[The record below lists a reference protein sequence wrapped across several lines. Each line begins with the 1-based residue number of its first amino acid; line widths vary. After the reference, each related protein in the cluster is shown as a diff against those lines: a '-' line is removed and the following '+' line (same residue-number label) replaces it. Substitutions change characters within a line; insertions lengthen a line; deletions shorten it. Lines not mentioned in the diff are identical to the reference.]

1 MKISASDLAL
11 LREAIEPLDTPEL
24 RDIYIEGE
32 FPRAELVKDLDMR
45 YRWDLLYGA
54 DFLYPPQA
62 LTGRMSEHL
71 YAQGLNDEHIDTA
84 LRAIVSPLVAA
95 S

>member
-54 DFLYPPQA
+54 DF
-62 LTGRMSEHL
+62 RSEHF

-84 LRAIVSPLVAA
+84 LRAIVSPLVA